1 MLMEKYDCAV
11 REVMDRVRETQR
23 ENIEKAA
30 DMIVK
35 AVKDGGGIH
44 VYDTGAY
51 H

>member
-35 AVKDGGGIH
+35 AVKEMCIRDREQL
-44 VYDTGAY
+44 V
-51 H
+51 